1 MSLPMG
7 IATYVVVWLIS
18 LFMVLPFG
26 VKPQVDPVPGSPE
39 SAPERPRLRRKALIT
54 TALATVIWL
63 IIWIV
68 VTTGVVDLRGTS

>member
-1 MSLPMG
+1 MPIG

-26 VKPQVDPVPGSPE
+26 VKPQADPVPGTPE
-39 SAPERPRLRRKALIT
+39 SAPEKPRMRIRALIT
-54 TALATVIWL
+54 TVLAAVIWL

-68 VTTGVVDLRGTS
+68 VTTGVVDLHGAG

>member
-1 MSLPMG
+1 MG
-7 IATYVVVWLIS
+7 IGTYVVVWLIS

-26 VKPQVDPVPGSPE
+26 VKPQADPVPGSPAG
-39 SAPERPRLRRKALIT
+39 APENPRLGRTALIT

-68 VTTGVVDLRGTS
+68 VTRGVVDLRGAS

>member
-1 MSLPMG
+1 MG

-26 VKPQVDPVPGSPE
+26 IKPQVDPVPGSPE
-39 SAPERPRLRRKALIT
+39 SAPEKPRLRRKALIT